1 MRATQ
6 ITDGCCT
13 MQGFYGV
20 HITVMHIRAF
30 NKPYERDKTQ
40 CSYNVTVG
48 LAGETIVAVEKQ

>member
-1 MRATQ
+1 
-6 ITDGCCT
+6 